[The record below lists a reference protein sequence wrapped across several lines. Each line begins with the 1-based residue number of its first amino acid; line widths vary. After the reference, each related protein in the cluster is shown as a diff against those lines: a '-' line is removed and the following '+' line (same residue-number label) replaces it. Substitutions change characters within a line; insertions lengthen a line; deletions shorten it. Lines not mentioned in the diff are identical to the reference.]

1 MKQELKNAYEKVST
15 GTELRAGLIEMK
27 NLLKEEKN
35 RRELAYQL
43 GGDFKILTRCLSDED
58 PKVRKNAALV
68 LGAME
73 SDDLVPVL
81 LNAYKKEDTLFVK
94 SAYLKALFDLDYEEE
109 LPYLK
114 ERLQELD
121 ETPVTEENQ
130 KHLRE
135 EAGILQQLI
144 SQKEKHKKHTFDG
157 FDHQVEVILLTNREQ
172 REATRNQLKERRKSR
187 CWQAACAFLPMI
199 WSQFSRSVPGESFFF
214 R

>member
-114 ERLQELD
+114 ERLQ
-121 ETPVTEENQ
+121 
-130 KHLRE
+130 
-135 EAGILQQLI
+135 
-144 SQKEKHKKHTFDG
+144 
-157 FDHQVEVILLTNREQ
+157 
-172 REATRNQLKERRKSR
+172 
-187 CWQAACAFLPMI
+187 
-199 WSQFSRSVPGESFFF
+199 
-214 R
+214 